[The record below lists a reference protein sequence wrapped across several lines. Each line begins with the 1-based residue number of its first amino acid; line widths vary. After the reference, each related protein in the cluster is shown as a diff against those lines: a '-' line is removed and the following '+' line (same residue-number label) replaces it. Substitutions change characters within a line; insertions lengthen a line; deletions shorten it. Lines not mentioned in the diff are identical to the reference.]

1 MDGDWRAIDA
11 NVLSNVRDLGFTVL
25 QVRVDDPHD
34 LDDASAGTL
43 KQLFQDHGVLVG
55 QTVGN
60 YGGGLVAADDGER
73 AAAIEFMKRM
83 CGVTVALGAPDTYL
97 RPGSLNP
104 ASPWY
109 PHPDNRSPEVF
120 DRLVDSARQICAT
133 AESEGVK
140 VAVEGGVVCP
150 LYSARRVKDFIDA
163 AGSPNLGFNMDP
175 VNFVGSIEQAYD
187 TTSLQREFYDLLP
200 DRIFG
205 AHAKD
210 FRLVDA
216 LLPRFEEEV
225 IGRGMLDQHEFL
237 TGMQEV
243 CPDGHVLIEHLPD
256 ELVPA
261 AAQGLRRAAESAGIV
276 FENP

>member
-1 MDGDWRAIDA
+1 MRI
-11 NVLSNVRDLGFTVL
+11 VLGNVRALGFAVL
-25 QVRVDDPHD
+25 QVRVDDPRD
-34 LDDASAGTL
+34 LDQAKANAL
-43 KQLFQDHGVLVG
+43 RQLFEEHGVVVG

-60 YGGGLVAADDGER
+60 YGGGLVAEDSGER
-73 AAAIEFMKRM
+73 TAAVEFMKRM
-83 CGVTVALGAPDTYL
+83 CGATAALGAPDTYL

-109 PHPDNRSPEVF
+109 PHPDNRSPRVF
-120 DRLVDSARQICAT
+120 DRLVDSARQICET
-133 AESEGVK
+133 AESEGVM

-150 LYSARRVKDFIDA
+150 LYSARRVKDFLDA
-163 AGSPNLGFNMDP
+163 VGSPNLGFNVDP

-187 TTSLQREFYDLLP
+187 TTTLQREFYDLLP
-200 DRIFG
+200 DRILG

-237 TGMQEV
+237 TGMQKV
-243 CPDGHVLIEHLPD
+243 RPDGHVLIEHLPD

-261 AAQGLRRAAESAGIV
+261 AAQGLRRAAASAGIV
-276 FENP
+276 FDNP